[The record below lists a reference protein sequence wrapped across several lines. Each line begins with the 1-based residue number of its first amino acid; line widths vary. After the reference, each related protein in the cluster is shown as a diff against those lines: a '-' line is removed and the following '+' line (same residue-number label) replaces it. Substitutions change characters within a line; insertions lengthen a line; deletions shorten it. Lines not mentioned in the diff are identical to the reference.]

1 MNSCILM
8 AEIIKEPELR
18 YTPEGLELTEML
30 VQFSAVRE
38 GEPPGTLRV
47 VGWGNLA
54 KEVQQNYRVG
64 DRVLVEGRLGM
75 HTIDR
80 PEGFKE
86 KRAELTLQKIYPLNY
101 SENTSVTSK
110 VATKTTASQAVPNYE
125 TSPSI
130 PTPATNKVSVASPSL
145 KDFSQPIAP
154 NPHYNPASA
163 QSSVTNEEPDI
174 DDIPF

>member
-8 AEIIKEPELR
+8 VEIIKEPELR
-18 YTPEGLELTEML
+18 YTPDGLELTEML
-30 VQFSAVRE
+30 VQFSATRE
-38 GEPPGTLRV
+38 GESPATLRV

-54 KEVQQNYRVG
+54 KEVQQSYHVG

-86 KRAELTLQKIYPLNY
+86 KRAELTLQKIYPLVVSGNVSASPAIPVASAAQKTVSNY
-101 SENTSVTSK
+101 ESPPLSKTAPAPNKVGVTSQK
-110 VATKTTASQAVPNYE
+110 EFSEPVAPSSNYE
-125 TSPSI
+125 HSSYS
-130 PTPATNKVSVASPSL
+130 TPVP
-145 KDFSQPIAP
+145 
-154 NPHYNPASA
+154 
-163 QSSVTNEEPDI
+163 NEEPDI